1 MSRNRDRLGNN
12 STPQDSS
19 LPTAAVQNEPS
30 EGFSFVVPTEF
41 VDLPSQGKFYAD
53 GHPLAGQNTIEIKQ
67 MTAKEEDILT
77 SRTLLK
83 NGVAVDR
90 VIKSLIVN
98 KGINPDS
105 LLVGDRNAVLIA
117 ARISAYGNTYSTSVS
132 CPSCGTTQDYS
143 FDLYDTNITHGGED
157 DENILD
163 ITDNGDGTF
172 ATVLPKTQLNVTFR
186 LLDGVD
192 EKRIYNASEQARK
205 RNKVEQTVTNQIK
218 TMVVSVNDDN
228 SPQAIN
234 YLIENMP
241 SLDTRQLRAC
251 YRSVA
256 RNIDLTQ
263 FFSCDECGHSQD
275 MEVPLTADFFWP
287 NL

>member
-241 SLDTRQLRAC
+241 SLDTRHLRAC

-256 RNIDLTQ
+256 PNIDLTQ